1 MQKVCQEYYV
11 RKKGGV
17 AKEKEKKYAFI
28 SKFLEK
34 RADDCKF
41 SINFERLKFNY
52 MQLSSK
58 NLWISSKDYVMII
71 LGIAIY
77 SFGFTAF
84 ILPEKV
90 VMGGVSGLG
99 SLVYFASQEYLS
111 FEIPVAV
118 TQYSVNLILLA
129 FAYRIVGKQF
139 VMRTIFGAT
148 VISLM
153 IGIMQPLFYE
163 LLDGKPLVQGE
174 TFMNVI
180 IGGISCGIGIG
191 MAFTHNGST
200 GGTDIVAAMVAK
212 KSNVSIGRTMLYTD
226 FFIISSSYLLFQDI
240 NKIVYG
246 FVVLFVASMVA
257 DMMINTNR
265 QAVQFTIFSPK
276 WKEIATAINNEAN
289 RGCTVLNGIGW
300 YSKQEVKVL
309 LVMCRKIESVTI
321 FRIIKSIDHDAF
333 ITQANVNG
341 VYGQGFD
348 EIKLKMRP
356 NDTRP
361 LKPVDNPEEVA
372 SPTGHPES
380 LA

>member
-1 MQKVCQEYYV
+1 MAS
-11 RKKGGV
+11 KG
-17 AKEKEKKYAFI
+17 Y
-28 SKFLEK
+28 
-34 RADDCKF
+34 
-41 SINFERLKFNY
+41 RLW
-52 MQLSSK
+52 LST
-58 NLWISSKDYVMII
+58 KDYIMII

-99 SLVYFASQEYLS
+99 SLIYFA
-111 FEIPVAV
+111 FNVPVAV
-118 TQYSVNLILLA
+118 TTYAINLLLLA
-129 FAYRIVGKQF
+129 IAYKIVGKQF
-139 VMRTIFGAT
+139 VWRTIFGAT
-148 VISLM
+148 VISIM
-153 IGIMQPLFYE
+153 IGVMQPFFFD

-180 IGGISCGIGIG
+180 IGGVCCGLGIG

-246 FVVLFVASMVA
+246 LVVLFVASMVA
-257 DMMINTNR
+257 DMIINTNR

-289 RGCTVLNGIGW
+289 RGCTVLDGTGW
-300 YSKQEVKVL
+300 YSKQNIKVL

-321 FRIIKSIDHDAF
+321 FRIIKSIDNDAF

-341 VYGQGFD
+341 VYGKGFD
-348 EIKLKMRP
+348 ELKLKMKKP
-356 NDTRP
+356 N
-361 LKPVDNPEEVA
+361 
-372 SPTGHPES
+372 ES
-380 LA
+380 